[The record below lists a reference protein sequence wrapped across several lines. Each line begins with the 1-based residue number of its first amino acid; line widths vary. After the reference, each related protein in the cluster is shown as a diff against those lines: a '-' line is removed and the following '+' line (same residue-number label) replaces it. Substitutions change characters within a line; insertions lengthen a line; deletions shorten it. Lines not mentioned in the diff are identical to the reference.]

1 MSYKNL
7 LKMDQ
12 KILIPTSIS
21 IFVIIVIA
29 IAIAIAFAIYY
40 CYYPR
45 QNPQNIIKLNSI
57 N

>member
-1 MSYKNL
+1 
-7 LKMDQ
+7 MDQ